1 MSKKVLTSCLLV
13 MLSVV
18 LVLSGCSSKKEPKEA
33 LSSAAVKALEMN
45 SYVLENQIKILDFSV
60 EGAAEAESPEVGAVL
75 SMLKNAEINIK
86 QIFQKDPMQTEATL
100 EVKLTGDMTTTI
112 AVPLVITPEKLYVK
126 VPSIPFLPMPES
138 VTGKFLV
145 LDMKELAEQSG
156 EEFNPDLFNPEKSQ
170 KLGTE
175 LMGALF
181 AEYESGA
188 YFTNIDPKEAS
199 LPEGFKAKQ
208 VVQFAITNEN
218 VKEAVTILVNQALP
232 KMLDILAKEEYRSML
247 QLTSEEIDQA
257 KKELQEGNQDEL
269 GKALDEM
276 KNNLQINK
284 FTVDTA
290 IDENNYPAYYNVQA
304 DVAVNDPET
313 QENIKVAVQMT
324 SRFTQINEKPAFEIG
339 IPTDTLTLEQL
350 QEEMGQYGY

>member
-1 MSKKVLTSCLLV
+1 MSKKLWTSCLLV

-60 EGAAEAESPEVGAVL
+60 EGTEEMESPEVGAVL
-75 SMLKNAEINIK
+75 SMFKNAEINIK
-86 QIFQKDPMQTEATL
+86 QIYQKDPIQTEATL

-112 AVPLVITPEKLYVK
+112 TIPLVITPEKLYVK
-126 VPSIPFLPMPES
+126 IPSIPFLPMPES
-138 VTGKFLV
+138 VTGKFLE
-145 LDMKELAEQSG
+145 LDLKELAEQAG
-156 EEFNPDLFNPEKSQ
+156 EEFNPDMLNPEKSQ

-188 YFTNIDPKEAS
+188 YFSNIDPKEAA

-232 KMLDILAKEEYRSML
+232 KMLDILSKEEYRSML
-247 QLTSEEIDQA
+247 QLTPEELKQA

-304 DVAVNDPET
+304 DVAVNDPDT
-313 QENIKVAVQMT
+313 QTNVKVAVQMT

>member
-1 MSKKVLTSCLLV
+1 MSRKWFTSMMLV

-33 LSSAAVKALEMN
+33 LSSAAVKALEMD
-45 SYVLENQIKILDFSV
+45 SYVVENQIKILDFSV
-60 EGAAEAESPEVGAVL
+60 EGTEDTESAQVGAVL

-86 QIFQKDPMQTEATL
+86 QIYQKEPMQTEATL

-112 AVPLVITPEKLYVK
+112 TIPLVMTSEKLYVK
-126 VPSIPFLPMPES
+126 IPSIPFLPMPES

-145 LDMKELAEQSG
+145 LDLKELAEQAG
-156 EEFNPDLFNPEKSQ
+156 EEFNPDLFNPEKTQ
-170 KLGTE
+170 KLSTE

-188 YFTNIDPKEAS
+188 YFSNIDPKEAS

-208 VVQFAITNEN
+208 VVQFAITNDN

-247 QLTSEEIDQA
+247 QLTPEEIEQA
-257 KKELQEGNQDEL
+257 KQELQEGNQDEL
-269 GKALDEM
+269 GEALDEM
-276 KNNLQINK
+276 KNHLQINK
-284 FTVDTA
+284 FTMDTA
-290 IDENNYPAYYNVQA
+290 IDENNYPAYYNVQV
-304 DVAVNDPET
+304 DVAVNDPDT
-313 QENIKVAVQMT
+313 QTNVKAAVQMT
-324 SRFTQINEKPAFEIG
+324 SHFTQINEKPVFEIG
-339 IPTDTLTLEQL
+339 IPSDTLTLEQL
-350 QEEMGQYGY
+350 QEEMGQFGY

>member
-13 MLSVV
+13 VLFVV
-18 LVLSGCSSKKEPKEA
+18 LVLSGCSSKKAPKEA

-45 SYVLENQIKILDFSV
+45 SYMLENQIKILDFSV
-60 EGAAEAESPEVGAVL
+60 EAGEAESPQMGAVL
-75 SMLKNAEINIK
+75 SILKNAEINIK
-86 QIFQKDPMQTEATL
+86 QVYQKDPMQTEATL

-112 AVPLVITPEKLYVK
+112 TIPLVMTPEKLFVK
-126 VPSIPFLPMPES
+126 IPSIPFLPMPES
-138 VTGKFLV
+138 VIGKFLT

-156 EEFNPDLFNPEKSQ
+156 GEFNPDLFNSDKNQ
-170 KLGTE
+170 KLSME

-181 AEYESGA
+181 AEYDSEA
-188 YFTNIDPKEAS
+188 YFQNVDPQEAS
-199 LPEGFKAKQ
+199 LPEDFKAKQ
-208 VVQFAITNEN
+208 VVRFAITNEN
-218 VKEAVTILVNQALP
+218 VKEAVTILINQALP
-232 KMLDILAKEEYRSML
+232 KMLDILAKEEYRSMH
-247 QLTSEEIDQA
+247 QLTPEEIEQT

-276 KNNLQINK
+276 KNHLQINR

-290 IDENNYPAYYNVQA
+290 IDKNNYPAYYNVQA

-313 QENIKVAVQMT
+313 QENIKVAVQVT
-324 SRFTQINEKPAFEIG
+324 SRFTQINEKPVFEIG

-350 QEEMGQYGY
+350 QEEMGQFGY

>member
-1 MSKKVLTSCLLV
+1 MSRKWFTSMMLV

-33 LSSAAVKALEMN
+33 LSSAAMKALEMD
-45 SYVLENQIKILDFSV
+45 SYVVENQIKILDFSV
-60 EGAAEAESPEVGAVL
+60 EGTEEAESAEVGAVF

-86 QIFQKDPMQTEATL
+86 QIYQKEPMQTEATL

-112 AVPLVITPEKLYVK
+112 TIPLVMTAEKLYVK
-126 VPSIPFLPMPES
+126 IPSIPFLPLPES

-145 LDMKELAEQSG
+145 LDLKELAEQAG

-170 KLGTE
+170 KLSME

-188 YFTNIDPKEAS
+188 YFSNIDPKEAS
-199 LPEGFKAKQ
+199 LPEGLKAKQ
-208 VVQFAITNEN
+208 VVQFAITNDN

-247 QLTSEEIDQA
+247 QLTPEEIEQA
-257 KKELQEGNQDEL
+257 KQELQEGNQDEL
-269 GKALDEM
+269 GEALDEM
-276 KNNLQINK
+276 KNHLQINK

-290 IDENNYPAYYNVQA
+290 I
-304 DVAVNDPET
+304 
-313 QENIKVAVQMT
+313 
-324 SRFTQINEKPAFEIG
+324 EIG
-339 IPTDTLTLEQL
+339 RASCRERV
-350 QEEMGQYGY
+350 

>member
-1 MSKKVLTSCLLV
+1 MFRKWFTSIMLV

-33 LSSAAVKALEMN
+33 LSSAAQKALEMN
-45 SYVLENQIKILDFSV
+45 SYVLENQIKVLDFSF
-60 EGAAEAESPEVGAVL
+60 EGADDVESAQVGAVL
-75 SMLKNAEINIK
+75 SMFKNAEINIK
-86 QIFQKDPMQTEATL
+86 QIYQKDPFQTEATL
-100 EVKLTGDMTTTI
+100 EFKLAGDMTTTI
-112 AVPLVITPEKLYVK
+112 TIPVVMTTEKLYVK
-126 VPSIPFLPMPES
+126 IPSIPFLPLPES

-145 LDMKELAEQSG
+145 LDLKELAEQAG

-170 KLGTE
+170 KLSAE

-181 AEYESGA
+181 NEYESDT
-188 YFTNIDPKEAS
+188 YFSNIDPKEAS
-199 LPEGFKAKQ
+199 LPEGIKAKQ

-218 VKEAVTILVNQALP
+218 VKEAITILVNKVLP

-247 QLTSEEIDQA
+247 QLTSEEIEQL

-276 KNNLQINK
+276 KNHLKINK

-304 DVAVNDPET
+304 DIAVNDPDAQT
-313 QENIKVAVQMT
+313 NVKVALQMT
-324 SRFTQINEKPAFEIG
+324 SHFTKINEKPAFEIG
-339 IPTDTLTLEQL
+339 TPTDALTLEQL
-350 QEEMGQYGY
+350 QEEMSQFGY

>member
-1 MSKKVLTSCLLV
+1 MSKKWLTSCLLV

-33 LSSAAVKALEMN
+33 LSSAAVKALEMD

-60 EGAAEAESPEVGAVL
+60 EGTEEAGSPEVGAVL
-75 SMLKNAEINIK
+75 SMLKNAEINVK
-86 QIFQKDPMQTEATL
+86 QIYQKDPMQTEATL

-112 AVPLVITPEKLYVK
+112 TIPLVMTPEKLYVK
-126 VPSIPFLPMPES
+126 VPNIPFLPMPES

-170 KLGTE
+170 KLATE

-181 AEYESGA
+181 AEYESGN
-188 YFTNIDPKEAS
+188 YFTNIDPKDAS

-232 KMLDILAKEEYRSML
+232 KMLDILAKEEYSSML
-247 QLTSEEIDQA
+247 QLTPEDIAEA

-276 KNNLQINK
+276 KNSLQINK

-290 IDENNYPAYYNVQA
+290 IDANNYPAYYNFQA
-304 DVAVNDPET
+304 DVAVNDPDT
-313 QENIKVAVQMT
+313 QTNIKAAIQMT

-350 QEEMGQYGY
+350 QEEMGQFGY

>member
-1 MSKKVLTSCLLV
+1 MSKKLLTSCLLV

-45 SYVLENQIKILDFSV
+45 SYVLENQMKILDFSV
-60 EGAAEAESPEVGAVL
+60 EGTPEAESPEVGAVL

-86 QIFQKDPMQTEATL
+86 QVYQKDPMQTEATL

-112 AVPLVITPEKLYVK
+112 TIPLVMTPEKLYVK

-247 QLTSEEIDQA
+247 QLTPEELEQA

-304 DVAVNDPET
+304 DVAVNDPDT
-313 QENIKVAVQMT
+313 QTNIKVALQMT

-339 IPTDTLTLEQL
+339 IPTDTLTMEQL
-350 QEEMGQYGY
+350 QEEMGQFGY

>member
-1 MSKKVLTSCLLV
+1 MSKKLLTSCLLV

-18 LVLSGCSSKKEPKEA
+18 LVMSGCSSKKEPKEA

-86 QIFQKDPMQTEATL
+86 QIYQKDPMQTEATL

-112 AVPLVITPEKLYVK
+112 TIPLVITPEKLYVK

-247 QLTSEEIDQA
+247 QLTPEEIDQA

-324 SRFTQINEKPAFEIG
+324 SRFTQINEKLAFEIG

>member
-1 MSKKVLTSCLLV
+1 MSKKLLTSCLLV

-18 LVLSGCSSKKEPKEA
+18 LVMSGCSSKKEPKEA

-86 QIFQKDPMQTEATL
+86 QIYQKDPMQTEATL

-112 AVPLVITPEKLYVK
+112 TIPLVITPEKLYVK

-247 QLTSEEIDQA
+247 QLTPEEIDQA